1 VKNRIFQ
8 HKELQTI
15 CGTRLGESRVALG
28 VRNLDGGMKV
38 FRVKLE
44 SKGIVGNDSLYS
56 KLSDTVD
63 YIALFTHIVL
73 TIIFY

>member
-1 VKNRIFQ
+1 
-8 HKELQTI
+8 
-15 CGTRLGESRVALG
+15 VALG